1 MYPGYDMAPP
11 DARETREAR
20 LEIEEFH
27 AEYCWTL
34 DCGDIERW
42 PERITTYQEVRR
54 LDDGDLRV
62 GSRAHVKQKGLA
74 AGDWTVTELEEG
86 RVFAWQSRQPGV
98 RITGRHV
105 VSAEPGG
112 GSRLTLQLEI
122 TGWLSGVVDAL
133 VGRKSRAY
141 VDVEC
146 ARLAEV
152 AAQPTTA

>member
-1 MYPGYDMAPP
+1 MRYRTSATTAAEPSRLWAVVSDVEKWP
-11 DARETREAR
+11 DW
-20 LEIEEFH
+20 IEV
-27 AEYCWTL
+27 Y
-34 DCGDIERW
+34 
-42 PERITTYQEVRR
+42 
-54 LDDGDLRV
+54 
-62 GSRAHVKQKGLA
+62 
-74 AGDWTVTELEEG
+74 EEG